1 MLTAPCHITSHT
13 STHLHTSE
21 ESELELERKMRE
33 KEAIISS
40 KNEEIANMKNK
51 MEDMAQEFGGMLKE
65 TLDKMRERIELSNN
79 GGFDADSG
87 VPIQRQMEEFNWSAQ
102 AEAKS

>member
-1 MLTAPCHITSHT
+1 
-13 STHLHTSE
+13 
-21 ESELELERKMRE
+21 MRE
-33 KEAIISS
+33 KEAVISS

-65 TLDKMRERIELSNN
+65 TLDKMRERIELSNS

-87 VPIQRQMEEFNWSAQ
+87 VPIQRQMEEVGEGTNTTATRSSIVQ
-102 AEAKS
+102 HPS

>member
-1 MLTAPCHITSHT
+1 M
-13 STHLHTSE
+13 
-21 ESELELERKMRE
+21 ELERKMRE
-33 KEAIISS
+33 KEAVISS

-65 TLDKMRERIELSNN
+65 TLDKMRERIELSNS

-87 VPIQRQMEEFNWSAQ
+87 VPIQRQMEEVGERGLNDHDWQQQQQQRSTRAQ
-102 AEAKS
+102 NPS

>member
-1 MLTAPCHITSHT
+1 
-13 STHLHTSE
+13 
-21 ESELELERKMRE
+21 
-33 KEAIISS
+33 
-40 KNEEIANMKNK
+40 
-51 MEDMAQEFGGMLKE
+51 MLKE